1 MEQTGT
7 DQDLIGVPSVDTAL
21 TDAESEGSPI
31 RHHVVEPDGIQFPGT
46 DTYFLDRSQLGLS
59 VSVCPPTFDARYEML
74 TLDKAR
80 NCLSWG

>member
-7 DQDLIGVPSVDTAL
+7 DQDLIGVPSFDTAL

-46 DTYFLDRSQLGLS
+46 DTFFFLIVANWGYLCPS
-59 VSVCPPTFDARYEML
+59 VLLLL
-74 TLDKAR
+74 THDTK
-80 NCLSWG
+80 CLC